1 MQPAALEPVEG
12 KLPPPPKGMRH
23 ART

>member
-1 MQPAALEPVEG
+1 VQPAALELEQG
-12 KLPPPPKGMRH
+12 KFPSPPKGMRH